1 MRCHE
6 LNGGFGLENLRL
18 ADRPD
23 PQPGPGEVL
32 VRVRAV
38 ALNYRDLLIVRG
50 LYNPKL
56 PMPRVLASDGAGEV
70 VAVGPGVTRF
80 RQGDRVAACFMQ
92 GWLGGELDEP
102 ASRTALGGDI
112 DGMLAEQV
120 VFHEQGWVKLPEH
133 LSFEEGATLPCAAV
147 TAWHAVVECGID
159 PGDTVL
165 TQGTGG
171 VSLFAVQ
178 FARAA
183 GARVLITSSSD
194 EKLKRARELGAHEG
208 INYRTTPDWDK
219 RVRELTNR
227 RGVDQVVEL
236 GGANTL
242 PQSLRAVR
250 TGGRINLIGVLA
262 GADGQFNPLPILM
275 KGVRMQGIYVGS
287 RAMFEAMNRAI
298 SLHGLRP
305 VIDRVF
311 DFADAPAALK
321 HMESGAHFGKIVIR
335 VS

>member
-1 MRCHE
+1 MRCYE
-6 LNGGFGLENLRL
+6 LNGGFGFDHFQL
-18 ADRPD
+18 AERPN

-38 ALNYRDLLIVRG
+38 SLNYRDLLIVRG

-70 VAVGPGVTRF
+70 VAIGSGVTRF
-80 RQGDRVAACFMQ
+80 RPGDRVAAGFMQ
-92 GWLGGELDEP
+92 GWLGGELDD
-102 ASRTALGGDI
+102 AAARTALGGDL
-112 DGMLAEQV
+112 DGMLSEQV
-120 VFHEQGWVKLPEH
+120 VFHEQGWVRLPDH
-133 LSFEEGATLPCAAV
+133 LSFEEGATLPCAAL
-147 TAWHAVVECGID
+147 TAWHAVVECGIE

-178 FARAA
+178 FAKSA
-183 GARVLITSSSD
+183 GARVIITSSSD
-194 EKLKRARELGAHEG
+194 DKLHRAHELGAHEG
-208 INYRTTPDWDK
+208 INYRSTPDWDK

-262 GADGQFNPLPILM
+262 GADGEFNP
-275 KGVRMQGIYVGS
+275 
-287 RAMFEAMNRAI
+287 
-298 SLHGLRP
+298 
-305 VIDRVF
+305 
-311 DFADAPAALK
+311 
-321 HMESGAHFGKIVIR
+321 
-335 VS
+335 